1 MSNNQTNNNNNNISY
16 RNSKLNKYSQVSN
29 SINFY
34 KNNESVKPEDIKELH
49 DQLKRRSSLDINKF
63 SMNNFSNEE
72 NEENNIDNMVVN
84 LEDNNSNIRKS
95 MTSMNREL
103 KKQEI
108 PNPFKPVNDINK
120 YAYIH
125 NNSNLNEI
133 DTYNNKIKFVQEYDD
148 ESILNNNNN
157 DKKNSLGD
165 NLLKNENKNLIYF
178 FINQYSGNQKGK
190 FLLNLEFKTIK
201 MNDDTIINFYDY
213 NDENGII
220 NLKKDLQLKHIN
232 LIKVIICSGDGS
244 IFPFINKINKLSI
257 DLNKLIFCVLPY
269 GRTNDI
275 SRQFGFTNIID
286 ENFSKFKY
294 LINDIEKNSTITNID
309 IWEIKLT
316 LDKKNGGILN
326 SKKNYEYDEN
336 HQKISIFRNG
346 FIGYF
351 SLGYDGRIGYD
362 VNNNRTNY
370 TCLYK
375 CLFFWECFKKWFFR
389 KSIKING
396 FIDSMYTINLLKDED
411 YSSNITEKEEEG
423 RKIFIFKTNL
433 NGEKVNTNQNNTE
446 SYQINND
453 SNNLDNSNSNNS
465 HSINNEDEINESDY
479 YELDNSLKTFQN
491 KNIMLKGD
499 PIGLVCQ
506 NIKYFFDGKQSNWNE
521 NENYGIEIYDSE
533 IDKNNKEAYEVKFY
547 FT

>member
-1 MSNNQTNNNNNNISY
+1 MSNNQTNNNNNMSY

-49 DQLKRRSSLDINKF
+49 DQLKRRSSLDINKTSINKF
-63 SMNNFSNEE
+63 VNEE

-108 PNPFKPVNDINK
+108 PNPFKPVNDINR

-125 NNSNLNEI
+125 NNSNLNDI
-133 DTYNNKIKFVQEYDD
+133 DSFNNKIKFVQEYDD

-165 NLLKNENKNLIYF
+165 NLLKNENKNIIYF

-190 FLLNLEFKTIK
+190 FLLNLQFKTIK

-326 SKKNYEYDEN
+326 SKKNYEYDEK

-433 NGEKVNTNQNNTE
+433 NGEKINTNQNNTE

-465 HSINNEDEINESDY
+465 HSM
-479 YELDNSLKTFQN
+479 KM
-491 KNIMLKGD
+491 K
-499 PIGLVCQ
+499 
-506 NIKYFFDGKQSNWNE
+506 
-521 NENYGIEIYDSE
+521 
-533 IDKNNKEAYEVKFY
+533 
-547 FT
+547 

>member
-1 MSNNQTNNNNNNISY
+1 MSNNQTNNNNNIDY
-16 RNSKLNKYSQVSN
+16 RNSKFQYSQVSN
-29 SINFY
+29 SINLY
-34 KNNESVKPEDIKELH
+34 KKNESVKPEDIKELH

-84 LEDNNSNIRKS
+84 LEDNISNIRKS

-108 PNPFKPVNDINK
+108 PNPFKPVNDINR

-148 ESILNNNNN
+148 ESIINNNN
-157 DKKNSLGD
+157 DKKNYLGD

-190 FLLNLEFKTIK
+190 FLLNLQFKTIK

-326 SKKNYEYDEN
+326 SKKNYEYDEK

-453 SNNLDNSNSNNS
+453 TNNLDNSNSNNS

-547 FT
+547 FI

>member
-1 MSNNQTNNNNNNISY
+1 MSNNQTNNNNNIDY
-16 RNSKLNKYSQVSN
+16 RNSKFQYSQVSN
-29 SINFY
+29 SINLY
-34 KNNESVKPEDIKELH
+34 KKNESVKPEDIKELH
-49 DQLKRRSSLDINKF
+49 DQLKRRSSLDINKTSINKF
-63 SMNNFSNEE
+63 VNEE

-84 LEDNNSNIRKS
+84 LEDNISNIRKS

-148 ESILNNNNN
+148 ESIINNNN
-157 DKKNSLGD
+157 DKKNYLGD

-201 MNDDTIINFYDY
+201 INDDTIINFYDY

-326 SKKNYEYDEN
+326 SKKNYEYDEK

-396 FIDSMYTINLLKDED
+396 FINSMYTINLLKDED

-433 NGEKVNTNQNNTE
+433 NGEKINTNQNNTE

-491 KNIMLKGD
+491 KNIILKGD

>member
-49 DQLKRRSSLDINKF
+49 DQLKRRSSLDINKTSINKF
-63 SMNNFSNEE
+63 VNEE

-148 ESILNNNNN
+148 ESIINNNN

-165 NLLKNENKNLIYF
+165 NLLKNENKNIIYF

-213 NDENGII
+213 NDENGVI

-326 SKKNYEYDEN
+326 SKKNYEYDEK

-433 NGEKVNTNQNNTE
+433 NGEKINTNQNNTE